1 MKKWVS
7 LLCCLWAVVAVAQ
20 TKTEVWFWKDSNGV
34 THYTDRPVA
43 GAKKLELATGEPVQ
57 PPPATTAVEPPQAE
71 SAAQKAAP
79 AVKYRS
85 LEIWQPE
92 NGETFFGADT
102 VVNVRIRMDPDL
114 ADGDNLLLYL
124 DGKLVEG
131 PKNSADYE
139 LSNIDRGVHS
149 VTSVI
154 TDAGGSE
161 KIRSEPRV
169 FHIRQATVITPKAVG
184 PTVRPPARPQPR

>member
-7 LLCCLWAVVAVAQ
+7 LLCCLWAVIAVAQ
-20 TKTEVWFWKDSNGV
+20 TKTEVWVWKDSNGV
-34 THYTDRPVA
+34 THYTDRPVD
-43 GAKKLELATGEPVQ
+43 GAKKLEFTTSHPSA
-57 PPPATTAVEPPQAE
+57 PPPATAE
-71 SAAQKAAP
+71 QPRSVAAGANAP
-79 AVKYRS
+79 AAVKYRS

-131 PKNSADYE
+131 PKNSTDYD
-139 LSNIDRGVHS
+139 LTNIDRGVHS

-154 TDAGGSE
+154 TDAKGSE

-169 FHIRQATVITPKAVG
+169 FHIRQATIIAPKAVG
-184 PTVRPPARPQPR
+184 PSVRPPARPQPR